1 MSRRRYIS
9 SAISLDRVV
18 NRLAAQAGDFAVLL
32 YTWMIP
38 HAEDSARITADPE
51 ELLYMVVPGRRDKTA
66 QDVENALLHMAG
78 LKLIAWK
85 RAEGVI
91 YFDTE
96 SFYRYQAY
104 IPKAK
109 RVDNSAFFATNG
121 DKRQK
126 APEVATIT
134 ASLSPSLSPTKNIS
148 SSAAADDGF
157 SDFWTA
163 YPRKIGK
170 AECKKRW
177 QRMVKTDRVAATT
190 AAVHLAAYVASQ
202 GVELQFVP
210 HPATFIGSKRKW
222 EDWVDGPPA
231 GYDGAKGAE
240 EKFVCPNCETDLG
253 YDENGVPCCS
263 MCEWKAAP

>member
-18 NRLAAQAGDFAVLL
+18 NRLAAEAGDFAVLL

-38 HAEDSARITADPE
+38 HAEDTARISADPE

-66 QDVENALLHMAG
+66 DDVEAALLHMAS

-91 YFDTE
+91 YFDTK

-121 DKRQK
+121 DNRQK
-126 APEVATIT
+126 APEVAQIP
-134 ASLSPSLSPTKNIS
+134 ASLSPSPSLKKNTS
-148 SSAAADDGF
+148 SSADADDGF

-170 AECKKRW
+170 AECSKRW
-177 QRMVKTDRVAATT
+177 QKMTKKDRTAATT
-190 AAVHLAAYVASQ
+190 AASVLASHVSSQ
-202 GVELQFVP
+202 GVELQYVP
-210 HPATFIGSKRKW
+210 HPSTFIGSKRKW

-240 EKFVCPNCETDLG
+240 EKFVCPLCETDLG
-253 YDENGVPCCS
+253 YDENGKARCS
-263 MCEWKAAP
+263 MCEWVAA